1 MALSHYRAGDYHF
14 GFAVRTRMD
23 NVERI
28 IPAAKTRKSKHNLIY
43 HRDSSARVVDISLD
57 ESIAVIVIRK

>member
-28 IPAAKTRKSKHNLIY
+28 IPVAKTKRSKHNSIG
-43 HRDSSARVVDISLD
+43 ISLKL
-57 ESIAVIVIRK
+57 ERTCCRYFSSEKL

>member
-28 IPAAKTRKSKHNLIY
+28 IPVAKTRESKHNSIY
-43 HRDSSARVVDISLD
+43 HRDSSARVVDISLC
-57 ESIAVIVIRK
+57 EEL